1 MEYAIAFAET
11 GHLCM
16 ATLHANSTNQALYS
30 IIKFFHE
37 ERCDQLLNDLWLS
50 LQGFVSQ
57 RLIPKENSKGRVA
70 AVEVLLNSPLISDL
84 ILRGDVHGIKDIM
97 KRSTDIGMQTFD
109 QAVYAVYEAEPIS
122 YQEAIKNADSAND
135 LRLDMQLRSRRG
147 QNAGIDFE
155 IL

>member
-1 MEYAIAFAET
+1 MPREH
-11 GHLCM
+11 G
-16 ATLHANSTNQALYS
+16 
-30 IIKFFHE
+30 
-37 ERCDQLLNDLWLS
+37 
-50 LQGFVSQ
+50 
-57 RLIPKENSKGRVA
+57 KGRVA

-109 QAVYAVYEAEPIS
+109 QALYALYEAGQIS

-135 LRLDMQLRSRRG
+135 LRLDIQLRSRRG